1 MISPLQGKTKREK
14 VSANILQN
22 VCFLYG
28 TNYWN
33 VEVQKCFSFSQT
45 RAEVKEGLNYGLG
58 SDSADLLGLVFFLPT
73 Q

>member
-1 MISPLQGKTKREK
+1 MKRAKKKKASLQQKCWWKPRNK
-14 VSANILQN
+14 
-22 VCFLYG
+22 
-28 TNYWN
+28 
-33 VEVQKCFSFSQT
+33 EVQKCFSFSQT